1 LNIERDKYKAEYDKI
16 PENAKTIAQR
26 RRREDLERE
35 LGILNRNIG
44 GLKNKLR
51 ELEALH

>member
-1 LNIERDKYKAEYDKI
+1 MEKDKYKAEFNKI

-35 LGILNRNIG
+35 LDILNKNIYSLRTK
-44 GLKNKLR
+44 LKD
-51 ELEALH
+51 LES